1 MHAKLLELLSMS
13 ERTVMH
19 VDMDAFFASVEIVH
33 NPSLKGKAVIV
44 GGPDRRGVVS
54 TCSYEARK
62 FGVRSAMSMFEAKK
76 KCPHAVFL
84 EGNFALYREAS
95 EQVMEILHRFSPCV
109 EVVGI
114 DEAYLDLTQYQEFT
128 PFKTGQAIRRAI
140 FEKTYLTC
148 SVGIG
153 SNKLIAKIASSHAK
167 PNGLFEVPAGCEKAF
182 LAPLPIQSIPGIG
195 IRTQAEL
202 NNDGIVK
209 VADLQT
215 LGMETLVHRYGTY
228 GYYFYLA
235 CEGKDSRPVLSEDA
249 PPKSVGAETTF
260 DVDIAEREML
270 VEELEPLLEKAYRR
284 LRRHKMRTRGLSL
297 KLRFADFKTV
307 TRSLTFDNHTVDY
320 DFLREAAVE
329 LFDKVWPGTPLRLIG
344 LAFEKLTDSYW
355 QPTFWDWLAEQERE
369 EEELED

>member
-307 TRSLTFDNHTVDY
+307 TRSLTFDTHTVDY